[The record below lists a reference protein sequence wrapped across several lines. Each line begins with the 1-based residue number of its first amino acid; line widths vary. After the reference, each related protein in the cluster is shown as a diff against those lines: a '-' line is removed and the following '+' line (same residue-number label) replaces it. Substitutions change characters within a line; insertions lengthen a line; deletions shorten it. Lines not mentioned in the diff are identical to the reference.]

1 MKLLYNFDITVKNNK
16 ETYKKIIDI
25 SNNDGYTSGNLLD
38 YDYFLKRYKLN
49 AIDLSKQV
57 EFENQINNK
66 LILLVNLKKI
76 VEQQCFS

>member
-1 MKLLYNFDITVKNNK
+1 M
-16 ETYKKIIDI
+16 

>member
-1 MKLLYNFDITVKNNK
+1 M
-16 ETYKKIIDI
+16 

-76 VEQQCFS
+76 VEQQCFSWLKNQKKQLVIFHKMQ